1 MRIAIV
7 AALIYTVSQPTLAD
21 TQVIDNFSIDRTEVT
36 VGAFREFVVATGLIT
51 QAERAGGGE
60 VYALGWTQQ
69 PGWTWSHPFGEPAA
83 DDEPVVH
90 VTFNEARAYCA
101 FRGQRLPT
109 NAEWHRAAYTELR
122 TDPPAPF
129 QTGRAYPYPTGDSP
143 RGANCLDDCGTT
155 PAIDHSAKLRRGIGH
170 APVGRTPAGV
180 NGLYDMG
187 ANVWEWVDGGQASAR
202 HTRGGSWWYG
212 QERMHHTDQATKPEN
227 TAVVYIGFR
236 CAQSRMA
243 SDNRERSARA
253 SNHQ

>member
-202 HTRGGSWWYG
+202 YTRGGSWWYG